1 MHKASP
7 ARYIALALVPLIV
20 ADGQTSL
27 SPPAA
32 CALSGQAGEAFDPTQ
47 VEFVS
52 NPKPASLGDQKRG
65 FTLDFVARIVSLRP
79 LIVEMLDFSGDQ
91 AVQAHSCQI
100 TRILS
105 ADARMRP
112 VLERL
117 RFNDVVKGEFVLSES
132 GLAKFLLTNLQK
144 VQGAP
149 AYFHEREK
157 ANCDDRTGT
166 LIEYQTPRERLV
178 LYNDLTISYRDSRD
192 FTGKVWDR
200 QKLETEALNRLM
212 QSFGDVKFNAFPSR
226 KFTEERANESAITL
240 VCARYQKV
248 MLDGPEAVLAPV
260 LRSLNDMRGVALA
273 NTSLVLS
280 YKEKREIA
288 FLDWPLPELPP
299 DQVGTPSFNS
309 RAFEQRLPQDFLD
322 KIPVVPPLSPQS
334 NNEVYVKSGS
344 RIFQLIRDRYVA
356 PARAGT
362 VSEIRLQEVLP
373 LENGL
378 IKSPAPEIEP
388 PCASTVTSAGLLW
401 PSGTDVELQRIPPT
415 GQPVSVEEYAAHQ
428 PFYGKVFDACSMA
441 GFDFIEGGYLY
452 NRCI

>member
-1 MHKASP
+1 MAGLTWRSSIFLFVRNAVLMFMHKASP

-27 SPPAA
+27 SPPVA
-32 CALSGQAGEAFDPTQ
+32 CSLSGQAGETFDPTQ

-100 TRILS
+100 MRIFS

-117 RFNDVVKGEFVLSES
+117 RFNDVVKGELVLSEA

-166 LIEYQTPRERLV
+166 LIDYQTPRERLV

-248 MLDGPEAVLAPV
+248 MLDGPEAALAPV

-273 NTSLVLS
+273 NTSYLLS

-299 DQVGTPSFNS
+299 DQAETLKPYASSDEEQAEFSNRPIDS
-309 RAFEQRLPQDFLD
+309 RFRAFEQRLPQNFLD
-322 KIPVVPPLSPQS
+322 KIPSDAGA
-334 NNEVYVKSGS
+334 YVKSGS
-344 RIFQLIRDRYVA
+344 RIFRLIRDR
-356 PARAGT
+356 
-362 VSEIRLQEVLP
+362 
-373 LENGL
+373 
-378 IKSPAPEIEP
+378 
-388 PCASTVTSAGLLW
+388 
-401 PSGTDVELQRIPPT
+401 
-415 GQPVSVEEYAAHQ
+415 
-428 PFYGKVFDACSMA
+428 
-441 GFDFIEGGYLY
+441 
-452 NRCI
+452 